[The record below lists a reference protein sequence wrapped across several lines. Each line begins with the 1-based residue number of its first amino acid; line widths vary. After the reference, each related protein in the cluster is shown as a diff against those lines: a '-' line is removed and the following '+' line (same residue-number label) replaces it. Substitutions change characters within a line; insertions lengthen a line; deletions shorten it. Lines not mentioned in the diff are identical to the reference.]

1 MKTLAFAV
9 LSVAVL
15 GGSVADAQAP
25 IRKEPVHFKAGESSA
40 TVKGTIKGDDTVDYV
55 LGARKGQSM
64 SVALETTNRS
74 MYFNVLPPGSEEAIF
89 IGSIS
94 GEKYEGTLPASGD
107 YTVRLFLMRSAARRG
122 ETASYTVKLA
132 VTGAAAK

>member
-1 MKTLAFAV
+1 MKSLLSAV

-15 GGSVADAQAP
+15 GSSGAAAP
-25 IRKEPVHFKAGESSA
+25 VMIRKEPVRFKAGESSA

-55 LGARKGQSM
+55 LAAQKGQSM
-64 SVALETTNRS
+64 TVALETTNRS
-74 MYFNVLPPGSEEAIF
+74 MYFNVLPPGSEEAVF

-122 ETASYTVKLA
+122 ETAAYTIKFA